1 MNSSLD
7 TLRRRA
13 KKLRKAFEAGDSTAI
28 QRLQVHNPRK
38 SGDLLH
44 ADFLHV
50 IAREEGFESWPKLT
64 TAAQTRG
71 LAHAQKLQRLKMAL
85 YHGQM
90 MLVDRLLAD
99 TPDLAEGHFGLHV
112 ALLNKPV
119 VEAMLAEDPSRAT
132 TLLGPR
138 RPILHLAYSRYIQ
151 SRPDLADDML
161 AIAALLHEHGADVN
175 DSFPGTPGS
184 EHQLSALHGAVGHA
198 DNMILARWLL
208 ERGANPNDGESLYHS
223 TELGHHEGLR
233 LLLEFGAD
241 PAGTNALLR
250 AMDFHDH
257 TAVKML
263 LDAAAKIDNFNTE
276 PTGSEPPLIIPPLH
290 QAARRMSD
298 EKMIELL
305 LVSGADPLQR
315 FEGASAYGYACV
327 FGNPSLRRVIESR
340 GATSVLTDE
349 EQLLTCAADG
359 LSTTDQYVD
368 PERIPDTYRDIIRL
382 ILHLPGKLDHV
393 KRLVA
398 LGVEYDRPDS
408 EGLTPIQISG
418 WEGLPDVLRYLL
430 SLKPDLTHVNG
441 YGGTLLST
449 IIHGSENCPA
459 RATRDYIACAKLV
472 LEEGVALPAS
482 TAELAGEESLSKFLA
497 DWADAHPGQV
507 V

>member
-1 MNSSLD
+1 MTNSTD

-13 KKLRKAFEAGDSTAI
+13 KKLRKAFEAGDNAAI

-50 IAREEGFESWPKLT
+50 IAQEEGFESWPQLK
-64 TAAQTRG
+64 TAAQTQG

-85 YHGQM
+85 YHGQI

-99 TPDLAEGHFGLHV
+99 TPELAEGHFGLQV

-119 VEAMLAEDPSRAT
+119 VETMLAEDPSRAT
-132 TLLGPR
+132 TSLGPR
-138 RPILHLAYSRYIQ
+138 RPMLHLAYSRYIH

-161 AIAALLHEHGADVN
+161 DIASMLHGQGADVN
-175 DSFPGTPGS
+175 DSFLGAPGS
-184 EHQLSALHGAVGHA
+184 DHQLSALYGAIGHA

-208 ERGANPNDGESLYHS
+208 EHGANPNDGESLYHA
-223 TELGHHEGLR
+223 TELAHHEGLR

-241 PAGTNALLR
+241 PTGTNALLR

-257 TAVKML
+257 DAVKML
-263 LDAAAKIDNFNTE
+263 LDAGAHVDAVNIE
-276 PTGSEPPLIIPPLH
+276 PVGGESPGVIPPLH

-305 LVSGADPLQR
+305 LENGADPQQR
-315 FEGASAYGYACV
+315 FEGTAAYGYACV
-327 FGNPSLRRVIESR
+327 FGNTSLRRAIESR
-340 GATSVLTDE
+340 GAISALTDV

-359 LSTTDQYVD
+359 SSTANQYID
-368 PERIPDTYRDIIRL
+368 PERIPDTYRNIIRL
-382 ILHLPGKLDHV
+382 ILHLPGKLEHV

-408 EGLTPIQISG
+408 EGLTPVQISG
-418 WEGLPDVLRYLL
+418 WEGLPEVLRYLL
-430 SLKPDLTHVNG
+430 SLKPDLTRVNG
-441 YGGTLLST
+441 YGGTLLTT

-459 RATRDYIACAKLV
+459 RATRDYLSCAKLV
-472 LEEGVALPAS
+472 LEEGVALPPKAI
-482 TAELAGEESLSKFLA
+482 ELAGEENLSIFLA

-507 V
+507 A